1 MQNDLIVGRKSIM
14 SMLKITNW
22 ASVVKLIKRSGCPVG
37 KLEGRWVARHSVL
50 LEWIDAGTGA
60 VGSRSVL
67 IRSTLSK
74 VEHLPSDPHQGMRG
88 RKMPLFLEKYSQ
100 GKSIRSVCRE
110 IGIGLQ
116 TYYNWRK
123 NYERFDTACKDV
135 EKVSDAPQSCMA
147 EVGGSFE

>member
-60 VGSRSVL
+60 IGSRSVL

-74 VEHLPSDPHQGMRG
+74 VEHLPADPHQGMRG

-100 GKSIRSVCRE
+100 GKSIRSVCRDTE
-110 IGIGLQ
+110 ISLQ

-123 NYERFDTACKDV
+123 NYERFDMACKEIEGMNV
-135 EKVSDAPQSCMA
+135 AA
-147 EVGGSFE
+147 ESTI